1 MKSICTIKLEQKQ
14 KESYNKK
21 RERKNRLRKNKKFK
35 IINGKIKKL
44 IKKFSLRYQS
54 IYLEIKR
61 REET

>member
-44 IKKFSLRYQS
+44 IKKFNHKYQ
-54 IYLEIKR
+54 
-61 REET
+61 